1 MLSNKRSHFNEKLM
15 QTNKELTRA
24 LLVQGFP
31 DGAVGKESTCNVGD
45 HGLIPG
51 LGRSSEEGIV
61 YALQYSGLKNSMDKE
76 SDTTEQLSLSPFH
89 FPTHTQLGKSAQQ
102 GRSSTPQK

>member
-1 MLSNKRSHFNEKLM
+1 M

-51 LGRSSEEGIV
+51 LGRSSEEGIG
-61 YALQYSGLKNSMDKE
+61 YPLQHYWASLVAQLVKN
-76 SDTTEQLSLSPFH
+76 LP
-89 FPTHTQLGKSAQQ
+89 
-102 GRSSTPQK
+102 

>member
-1 MLSNKRSHFNEKLM
+1 MLNNKRSHFSEKLM

-31 DGAVGKESTCNVGD
+31 DGTVGKESTCNAGD

-61 YALQYSGLKNSMDKE
+61 YPFQYSGLKNSMDKE

-102 GRSSTPQK
+102 GRSSTPKK